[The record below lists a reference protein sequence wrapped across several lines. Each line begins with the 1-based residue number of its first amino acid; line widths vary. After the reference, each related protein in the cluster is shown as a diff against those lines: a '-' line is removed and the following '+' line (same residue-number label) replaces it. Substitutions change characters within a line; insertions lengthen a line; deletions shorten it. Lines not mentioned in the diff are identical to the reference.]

1 MKNWITISA
10 IVVAIALGGTA
21 LSQTQATPNLS
32 QPGKIKSIK
41 IDQTLLTLPCRD
53 GAEPCGGEPSSTFL
67 VNVELESYKIDKK
80 ISYQYFATAGRIIG
94 QGKKVV
100 WDLSNIAPGSY
111 WIGVK
116 AMRNGKLVDE
126 FRSEAVNI
134 VSAICICDCLSCPM
148 IRIYVTNR
156 TISAGET
163 VSASATISGGS
174 QSDPLTLNWTT
185 TVGEIVSG
193 QGTNA
198 ITVRAP
204 PQINAN
210 ELVVTLTIGGLDRR
224 CSCATSESETI
235 RLKR

>member
-53 GAEPCGGEPSSTFL
+53 GVEPCGGEPSSTFL
-67 VNVELESYKIDKK
+67 VNVELESYKTDKK

-163 VSASATISGGS
+163 VSASATIIGGS
-174 QSDPLTLNWTT
+174 QDNLPTLNWTT
-185 TVGEIVSG
+185 NLGEIVSG
-193 QGTNA
+193 QATNA
-198 ITVRAP
+198 IQVKLP
-204 PQINAN
+204 PETEAN
-210 ELVVTLTIGGLDRR
+210 ELVVTLTVGGLDRR
-224 CSCATSESETI
+224 CACPTSQSETI